1 MIDSNT
7 IINDS
12 NFVPLAADGGVIFAT
27 EDGTFIIVSSSLP
40 ARFPN
45 TAYGKSRTW
54 LRTPPRYIKGK
65 KR

>member
-7 IINDS
+7 IINDP
-12 NFVPLAADGGVIFAT
+12 NFVPLAAEGGVVLCT

-40 ARFPN
+40 SRFPN

-54 LRTPPRYIKGK
+54 LKTYPRYIKGNK
-65 KR
+65 

>member
-1 MIDSNT
+1 MTDPLSIL
-7 IINDS
+7 NDPTM
-12 NFVPLAADGGVIFAT
+12 VPLSADGPLFVT

-40 ARFPN
+40 VRYSSTMF
-45 TAYGKSRTW
+45 GKTRTW